1 MTKFQS
7 PDKLQLTKHQS
18 PNRLVIR
25 LLVFGD
31 YLVFGIWCLVI
42 SFSGVAGAAEV
53 SPKTYERTANE
64 LGQTI
69 QSVDAMHQDAG
80 GCDAVFRR
88 DPLRPLVD
96 AQGQLI
102 SSAGM
107 SGGLSVQGIIW
118 SDERPLAVIDDE
130 LFAQGDTVG
139 PYTIVQIRADGVT
152 VRRGD
157 ETIAIPLDRGLP
169 PASSQ

>member
-1 MTKFQS
+1 MLS
-7 PDKLQLTKHQS
+7 
-18 PNRLVIR
+18 RLRVACR
-25 LLVFGD
+25 LLHVAVVL
-31 YLVFGIWCLVI
+31 LVAALFLT
-42 SFSGVAGAAEV
+42 SHVAESADV
-53 SPKTYERTANE
+53 SPRAYERTANE
-64 LGQTI
+64 LGQAI
-69 QSVDAMHQDAG
+69 QSIDVMHQDAAG
-80 GCDAVFRR
+80 GYDAVFRR

-96 AQGQLI
+96 SQGQLI

-169 PASSQ
+169 PPATSAQ

>member
-7 PDKLQLTKHQS
+7 PHKLHLM
-18 PNRLVIR
+18 L
-25 LLVFGD
+25 
-31 YLVFGIWCLVI
+31 GIWCLVI
-42 SFSGVAGAAEV
+42 LFCGVVSAADA
-53 SPKTYERTANE
+53 SPKSYERTANE
-64 LGQTI
+64 LGQAI
-69 QSVDAMHQDAG
+69 QSVDAMHQDAAG
-80 GCDAVFRR
+80 GYDAVFRR

-96 AQGQLI
+96 SQGQSI

-139 PYTIVQIRADGVT
+139 PYTITHIQADGVT

-157 ETIAIPLDRGLP
+157 ETIVIPLDRGLP
-169 PASSQ
+169 APASSQ